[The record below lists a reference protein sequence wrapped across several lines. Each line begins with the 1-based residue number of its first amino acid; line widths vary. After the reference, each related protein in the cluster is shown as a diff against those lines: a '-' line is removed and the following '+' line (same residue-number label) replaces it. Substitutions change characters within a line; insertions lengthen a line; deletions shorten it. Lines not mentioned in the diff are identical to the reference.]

1 MSRAGSPRA
10 IGLFVL
16 GAISVAV
23 LGLVTFGGSGLF
35 RHGDTYEIQF
45 DEFLKGLRLGAPVT
59 FRGVEVGHVREIRAI
74 YDPRTGAVRVPVMVE
89 LRPGALSMGGVDA
102 GDSDVIADLVARG
115 LRARLDIQSIVTG
128 QLLVALDFFRLP
140 PSAVGAATELRPGEI
155 PSVTSTWA
163 GLQRTVDEALL
174 NAPEIARTLKE
185 LTTALRDLLAGPAGA
200 SLRQSA
206 VSLATL
212 LESLSDPQGP
222 LTRTMAEL
230 PGLLQGLRAGTDRLP
245 ELVAKL
251 DALAAAGG
259 ELVATGDQR
268 LKAAGEELSR
278 LAVAGRRVADQASG
292 LIADNRDGLKEFT
305 EDGLPEIMGLVQDAN
320 RLVNELN
327 GTIRD
332 MRQDP
337 ARFFLG
343 DRAGQGVQ
351 LP

>member
-1 MSRAGSPRA
+1 MSRSGSPRA

-16 GAISVAV
+16 GAIGVAV
-23 LGLVTFGGSGLF
+23 LGLVTFGGTGLF
-35 RHGDTYEIQF
+35 RAGDSYEIQF
-45 DEFLKGLRLGAPVT
+45 DESLKGLRLGAPVT
-59 FRGVEVGHVREIRAI
+59 FRGVEVGQVQAIRAI
-74 YDPRTGAVRVPVMVE
+74 YDPGTGAVQVPVTVE
-89 LRPGALSMGGVDA
+89 LRPGALSMDGA
-102 GDSDVIADLVARG
+102 GSDDGDVIPDLVARG
-115 LRARLDIQSIVTG
+115 LRARLDLQSIVTG
-128 QLLVALDFFRLP
+128 QLLVALDFFKLP
-140 PSAVGAATELRPGEI
+140 PTAGEVRPGEI

-185 LTTALRDLLAGPAGA
+185 LTTALRDLLAGPAGT

-206 VSLATL
+206 VSLAAL
-212 LESLSDPQGP
+212 LETLSDPQGP

-245 ELVAKL
+245 ELVARL
-251 DALAAAGG
+251 DDLASAGG
-259 ELVATGDQR
+259 R
-268 LKAAGEELSR
+268 L
-278 LAVAGRRVADQASG
+278 VAGRRVADQASG
-292 LIADNRDGLKEFT
+292 LIAENRGGLREFT
-305 EDGLPEIMGLVQDAN
+305 EDGLPEVMGLVQDAN
-320 RLVNELN
+320 RLVNEMN
-327 GTIRD
+327 GAVRD

>member
-16 GAISVAV
+16 GAIGVAL

-35 RHGDTYEIQF
+35 RHGDIYEIQF
-45 DEFLKGLRLGAPVT
+45 DESLKGLRLGAPVT
-59 FRGVEVGHVREIRAI
+59 FRGVEVGQVREIKAL
-74 YDPRTGAVRVPVMVE
+74 YDPGTGAVRVPVMVE
-89 LRPGALSMGGVDA
+89 LRPGALSMGGA
-102 GDSDVIADLVARG
+102 ESGDVIADLVARG

-128 QLLVALDFFRLP
+128 QLLIALDFFRLP
-140 PSAVGAATELRPGEI
+140 PAIEAASQPPPGKI

-163 GLQRTVDEALL
+163 GLQRTVDGALL
-174 NAPEIARTLKE
+174 NAPEIARTLKD

-206 VSLATL
+206 VSLAGL
-212 LESLSDPQGP
+212 LENLSNPQGP
-222 LTRTMAEL
+222 LTRTLAEL

-245 ELVAKL
+245 ELVGKL
-251 DALAAAGG
+251 DALATAGAQ
-259 ELVATGDQR
+259 LVATGDQR
-268 LKAAGEELSR
+268 MQAAGAELTR

-305 EDGLPEIMGLVQDAN
+305 EDGLPEVMGLVQDAN

-327 GTIRD
+327 GAVRD

>member
-16 GAISVAV
+16 GAIGVAV

-35 RHGDTYEIQF
+35 RHGDSYEIHF
-45 DEFLKGLRLGAPVT
+45 DESLKGLRLGAPVT
-59 FRGVEVGHVREIRAI
+59 FRGVEVGQVREIRAI

-89 LRPGALSMGGVDA
+89 LRPGALSMGGIDA
-102 GDSDVIADLVARG
+102 GDGDVIADLVARG

-140 PSAVGAATELRPGEI
+140 PAVDAAPAPRPGVI

-185 LTTALRDLLAGPAGA
+185 LTTALRDLLGGPAGA

-212 LESLSDPQGP
+212 LERLSDPEGP

-245 ELVAKL
+245 ELVGKL

-305 EDGLPEIMGLVQDAN
+305 EDGLPEVMGLVQDAN

-327 GTIRD
+327 GAIRD

>member
-1 MSRAGSPRA
+1 MSRSGSPRA

-16 GAISVAV
+16 GAIGVAV
-23 LGLVTFGGSGLF
+23 LGLVTFGGTGLF
-35 RHGDTYEIQF
+35 RAGDSYEIQF
-45 DEFLKGLRLGAPVT
+45 DESLKGLRLGAPVT
-59 FRGVEVGHVREIRAI
+59 FRGVEVGQVQAIRAI
-74 YDPRTGAVRVPVMVE
+74 YDPGTGAVRVPVTVE
-89 LRPGALSMGGVDA
+89 LRPGALSMDGA
-102 GDSDVIADLVARG
+102 GSDDGDVIPDLVARG
-115 LRARLDIQSIVTG
+115 LRARLDLQSIVTG
-128 QLLVALDFFRLP
+128 QLLVALDFFKLP
-140 PSAVGAATELRPGEI
+140 PTAGEVRPGEI

-185 LTTALRDLLAGPAGA
+185 LTTALRDLLAGPAGT

-206 VSLATL
+206 ISLAAL
-212 LESLSDPQGP
+212 LETLSDPQGP

-245 ELVAKL
+245 ELVARL
-251 DALAAAGG
+251 DDLASAGG
-259 ELVATGDQR
+259 RLVATGDQR
-268 LKAAGEELSR
+268 LKAAGEELTR

-292 LIADNRDGLKEFT
+292 LIAENRGGLREFT
-305 EDGLPEIMGLVQDAN
+305 EDGLPEVMGLVQDAN
-320 RLVNELN
+320 RLVNEMN
-327 GTIRD
+327 GAVRD